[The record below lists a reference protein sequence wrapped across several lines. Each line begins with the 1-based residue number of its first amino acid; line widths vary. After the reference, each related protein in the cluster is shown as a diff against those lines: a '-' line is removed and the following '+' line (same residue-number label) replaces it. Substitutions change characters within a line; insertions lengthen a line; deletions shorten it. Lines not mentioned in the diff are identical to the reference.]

1 MKKPIQVKIMTTV
14 LLLNAMAFTVM
25 AQASSGAT
33 SSLVVIT
40 WKDSLKQKPEWY
52 SSDEALRIADNVLLY
67 QHNTGGW
74 SKNIDMAKVL
84 TEPEKTGILKL
95 KAETD
100 SNIDNG
106 STFTQLAYL
115 ALVYQARKLER
126 HRDAFLKGV
135 DYLLEAQQ
143 VNGGWPQYY
152 PLRKGYYTHIT
163 FNDGAMIGVMK
174 LLNDIAH
181 KKGNYAFVDE
191 DRRRR
196 SEKAVA
202 MGIEVILKTQV
213 VVDGKLTVWGA
224 QHDEVTLAPAPAR
237 AFEPASLSGG
247 ESVGIV
253 RFLMG
258 IQPPNERVIK
268 AIESAIAWFEKS
280 KLTGIRWEEKPD
292 PSKLRGYDRVVVKDA
307 NAGPIWARF
316 YELKTNRPIFIGRD
330 SQIKYDVSEIEDERR
345 TGYSWYVDEP
355 AKLLAREYPAWKKKV
370 RSVGALH
377 EKSSGQVTRNDLLNT
392 VALPKLCE
400 NVFAALPPDVR
411 KG

>member
-1 MKKPIQVKIMTTV
+1 
-14 LLLNAMAFTVM
+14 M
-25 AQASSGAT
+25 AQGNKMMNRIAIYVAVIILCCAPLSRASAQKVEVAVAS
-33 SSLVVIT
+33 IK
-40 WKDSLKQKPEWY
+40 WHDSLKQKPEWY

-67 QHNTGGW
+67 QHETGGW
-74 SKNIDMAKVL
+74 SKNIDMAGAL
-84 TEPEKTGILKL
+84 TEQEKAGILKL
-95 KAETD
+95 KGETD

-106 STFTQLAYL
+106 STFTQLAYV
-115 ALVYQARKLER
+115 ALVYQGKNLDR
-126 HRDAFLKGV
+126 HRNAFLKGV

-143 VNGGWPQYY
+143 GNGGWPQYY

-174 LLNDIAH
+174 LLNDIAQ
-181 KKGNYAFVDE
+181 KKSNYSFVDE

-202 MGIEVILKTQV
+202 RGIELILKTQV

-237 AFEPASLSGG
+237 AFEPASLTGG

-258 IQPPNERVIK
+258 IKQPDERVTR

-280 KLTGIRWEEKPD
+280 KLTGIKWEERPD
-292 PSKLRGYDRVVVKDA
+292 ASKLRGYERVVIKDPA
-307 NAGPIWARF
+307 AGPLWARF

-330 SQIKYDVSEIEDERR
+330 SQIKYDVMEIEEERR

-355 AKLLAREYPAWKKKV
+355 AKLLGREYPAWQKRV
-370 RSVGALH
+370 RPA
-377 EKSSGQVTRNDLLNT
+377 TN
-392 VALPKLCE
+392 P
-400 NVFAALPPDVR
+400 
-411 KG
+411 

>member
-1 MKKPIQVKIMTTV
+1 MKRILTPVIVLVLFLSICEHCAFAQVSSIVKETV
-14 LLLNAMAFTVM
+14 AAV
-25 AQASSGAT
+25 A
-33 SSLVVIT
+33 

-52 SSDEALRIADNVLLY
+52 ATDDAVRIADNLLLY

-84 TEPEKTGILKL
+84 TEQEKAGLVKL
-95 KAETD
+95 KPEID

-115 ALVYQARKLER
+115 ALVYQSRKLDR
-126 HRDAFLKGV
+126 HRTAFLKGV

-163 FNDGAMIGVMK
+163 YNDGAMIGVMK
-174 LLNDIAH
+174 LLNDIAR
-181 KKGNYAFVDE
+181 KKSNYTFVDE
-191 DRRRR
+191 DRRIR

-202 MGIEVILKTQV
+202 KGIELILKTQV
-213 VVDGKLTVWGA
+213 VLDGKLTVWGA

-237 AFEPASLSGG
+237 AFEPASLTGG

-258 IQPPNERVIK
+258 IKQPDERVTR
-268 AIESAIAWFEKS
+268 AIESAIAWYERS
-280 KLTGIRWEEKPD
+280 KLTGIKWEEKPD
-292 PSKLRGYDRVVVKDA
+292 ASKLRGYDRVVVKDP

-316 YELKTNRPIFIGRD
+316 YELKTQRPIFIGRD
-330 SQIKYDVSEIEDERR
+330 SQIKYDVMEIEDERR
-345 TGYSWYVDEP
+345 NGYSWYVEEP
-355 AKLLAREYPAWKKKV
+355 AKLLAIEYPAWQKRV
-370 RSVGALH
+370 RQTH
-377 EKSSGQVTRNDLLNT
+377 
-392 VALPKLCE
+392 
-400 NVFAALPPDVR
+400 
-411 KG
+411 

>member
-1 MKKPIQVKIMTTV
+1 MTMV
-14 LLLNAMAFTVM
+14 VLLNAMALSAI
-25 AQASSGAT
+25 AQATSGAT

-52 SSDEALRIADNVLLY
+52 SSDEALRIADNLLLY

-84 TEPEKTGILKL
+84 TDPEKAAILKV

-115 ALVYQARKLER
+115 ALVYQGRKLER

-135 DYLLEAQQ
+135 DYLLAAQQ
-143 VNGGWPQYY
+143 ANGGWPQYY

-181 KKGNYAFVDE
+181 KKSNYAFVDE
-191 DRRRR
+191 ARRSR

-213 VVDGKLTVWGA
+213 LVDGKLTVWGA
-224 QHDEVTLAPAPAR
+224 QHDEVTFAPAPAR
-237 AFEPASLSGG
+237 AFEPASLTGG

-258 IQPPNERVIK
+258 IQQPNERVIK
-268 AIESAIAWFEKS
+268 AIESAIAWFEES

-330 SQIKYDVSEIEDERR
+330 SQIKYDVSEIEEERR

-355 AKLLAREYPAWKKKV
+355 AKLLGREYPAWKKKV
-370 RSVGALH
+370 NS
-377 EKSSGQVTRNDLLNT
+377 TR
-392 VALPKLCE
+392 
-400 NVFAALPPDVR
+400 
-411 KG
+411 